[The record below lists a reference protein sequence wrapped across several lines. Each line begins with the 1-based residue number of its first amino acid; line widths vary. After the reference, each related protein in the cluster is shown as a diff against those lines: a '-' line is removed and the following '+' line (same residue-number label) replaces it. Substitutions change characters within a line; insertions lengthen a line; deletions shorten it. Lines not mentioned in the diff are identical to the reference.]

1 MVPAL
6 TIMAEDAQRLA
17 EELRQAQQRL
27 GEEEF
32 ARQQQEAEAAERHQ
46 AEVDAL
52 RAVADEARAHAQARE
67 ARLAMQG
74 RALTDEQFADDTAPR
89 GLAEVGSPEAC
100 MDHPRGRLVK
110 DTCVDVSL
118 FIVSKM

>member
-1 MVPAL
+1 
-6 TIMAEDAQRLA
+6 MAEDQQRLA
-17 EELRQAQQRL
+17 AELRQAQQQL
-27 GEEEF
+27 QDEEQ
-32 ARQQQEAEAAERHQ
+32 ARQQQAAAAAEQRRV
-46 AEVDAL
+46 EVDHL
-52 RAVADEARAHAQARE
+52 RAIGDQARADAQARE
-67 ARLAMQG
+67 AMLAVQG
-74 RALTDEQFADDTAPR
+74 RALVDEPFADDTATR

>member
-1 MVPAL
+1 MLPAL
-6 TIMAEDAQRLA
+6 AGMAEDAR
-17 EELRQAQQRL
+17 
-27 GEEEF
+27 
-32 ARQQQEAEAAERHQ
+32 QQEAEEAAGRHQ

-52 RAVADEARAHAQARE
+52 RAVADQARADAQARE

-100 MDHPRGRLVK
+100 VDHPRGRLV
-110 DTCVDVSL
+110 
-118 FIVSKM
+118 